1 MTKTKQ
7 KNNPKFSFLYGGEY
21 FNYYQYKVTTEQA
34 SKHTKLLM
42 AEIECLAVAPDRWL
56 RVNITVSSEPPL
68 FIVLKQSAGGQVAP
82 APAGAYMAQNR
93 QYVMPQQGG
102 ATPAQLG
109 LAASMAAAP
118 ALQQW
123 LAANSAPSGPPQH
136 SQHDVDN
143 VNVQINI
150 LKEQITQ
157 SENNLSAQH
166 TVSCSCFNSV
176 CWFEYFFVHYFIWD
190 HLCMFLNIH

>member
-1 MTKTKQ
+1 M
-7 KNNPKFSFLYGGEY
+7 
-21 FNYYQYKVTTEQA
+21 
-34 SKHTKLLM
+34 
-42 AEIECLAVAPDRWL
+42 PDRWL
-56 RVNITVSSEPPL
+56 RVDITVSSEPPL

-123 LAANSAPSGPPQH
+123 LAANSAPAAPPQRAH
-136 SQHDVDN
+136 PDVDS
-143 VNVQINI
+143 VNAQINM

-157 SENNLSAQH
+157 SESNLSAQH
-166 TVSCSCFNSV
+166 TVSLWCILIRIAIGLVYFNQ
-176 CWFEYFFVHYFIWD
+176 FPEA
-190 HLCMFLNIH
+190 